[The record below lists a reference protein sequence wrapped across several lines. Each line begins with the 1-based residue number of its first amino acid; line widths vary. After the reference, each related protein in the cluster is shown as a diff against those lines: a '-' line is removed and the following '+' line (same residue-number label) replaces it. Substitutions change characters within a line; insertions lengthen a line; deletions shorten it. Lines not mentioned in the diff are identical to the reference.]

1 MSKSIVDTIYHAQK
15 GAYEILKVTETHTP
29 FSIEDAYEY
38 QRELMARYLAK
49 GSLLSGYKMGLTSRE
64 KMSQMGVDSPIYGV
78 LLEEMDL
85 RGAPLRVK
93 SLIHPKAEPEI
104 AVKLKEDVPSDAD
117 EQTLEKAIG
126 WIAPAIEI
134 IDSRYKDFKFT
145 MADVVADNC
154 SSAKYAL
161 GAWLEYPVNGKH
173 IDEIELS
180 MKINKKV
187 VAEGKATAVLG
198 SPLSSL
204 REQQLSLSK
213 AGIQLMK
220 GQVVLTGAVTAAM
233 MLSPGDIVQIE
244 TNGIG
249 SVELICTE

>member
-1 MSKSIVDTIYHAQK
+1 M
-15 GAYEILKVTETHTP
+15 
-29 FSIEDAYEY
+29 
-38 QRELMARYLAK
+38 
-49 GSLLSGYKMGLTSRE
+49 
-64 KMSQMGVDSPIYGV
+64 
-78 LLEEMDL
+78 
-85 RGAPLRVK
+85 
-93 SLIHPKAEPEI
+93 
-104 AVKLKEDVPSDAD
+104 
-117 EQTLEKAIG
+117 
-126 WIAPAIEI
+126 
-134 IDSRYKDFKFT
+134 
-145 MADVVADNC
+145 
-154 SSAKYAL
+154 
-161 GAWLEYPVNGKH
+161 NGKH

-213 AGIQLMK
+213 AGMQLMK